1 MLKAKNIIYGFCRYT
16 NPPKNKYLI
25 SLYRSEELHI
35 IAVFPTSQR
44 RAGVA
49 VPKHGCNIRD
59 NQVISYVFDAGH
71 PIGKKKDSDEDFAFP
86 LQTTIPFDYCF
97 REGEQD
103 ELPPS
108 GEIQSAASDKISH
121 SRVCYTNFAAKVII
135 FFVNLS
141 PTAQI
146 LLLYGRFC
154 LRLRPQPLNLTSSC
168 RTSWQPEADSR

>member
-1 MLKAKNIIYGFCRYT
+1 MLKAKNIIYGFCKHT

-59 NQVISYVFDAGH
+59 NQVVSYVFEAGH
-71 PIGKKKDSDEDFAFP
+71 PVGKKKDSDEDFSFP

-103 ELPPS
+103 ELLRTFEEPEVVGVLSHKEYIDLIYAFYSSPMTP
-108 GEIQSAASDKISH
+108 QKYKPVFDKILQEYFSG
-121 SRVCYTNFAAKVII
+121 K
-135 FFVNLS
+135 
-141 PTAQI
+141 
-146 LLLYGRFC
+146 
-154 LRLRPQPLNLTSSC
+154 
-168 RTSWQPEADSR
+168 

>member
-103 ELPPS
+103 ELLKTFEQPEVV
-108 GEIQSAASDKISH
+108 GVLSDKEYSDLIYAFYRSPLTPQK
-121 SRVCYTNFAAKVII
+121 YKPIFDKILQEYFTGKTN
-135 FFVNLS
+135 
-141 PTAQI
+141 Q
-146 LLLYGRFC
+146 
-154 LRLRPQPLNLTSSC
+154 
-168 RTSWQPEADSR
+168 